1 MKWRVKSEVVMTV
14 EETLMKFWPS
24 GRRTWASFFVFFFL
38 LACSGALVAQTQTG
52 RLRGQIVDATG
63 AVIPGASISVK
74 NSSGLVLS
82 ATSDGTG
89 AYDVKNL
96 APGKYTVSVT
106 AKGFAPTTK
115 EVEIVAGQLK
125 DIDIPLAIVV
135 KEEDIEVQS
144 DAARVGTSP
153 DANASSLVLTGKDL
167 DALSDDPDELQS
179 ELQALAGPSA
189 GPNGGQIYI
198 DGFTGGQLP
207 PKSSIREIRINQN
220 PFSAQYDRMGFGRI
234 EILTKPG
241 TDKLHGQASFS
252 DNHSFMDALN
262 PFAATEPDFSTQMIS
277 GNVGGPLGK
286 KLSYQINAE
295 HRNINEAAVIFPG
308 AFEAANQPVIGVLNP
323 RVRTNVSAR
332 FDYQVSASNTLMAR
346 YQFTHDNQE
355 NNGISQLALPAQGYN
370 QIGNENEIQISDTQ
384 ILSPHA
390 INETRF
396 EWERGATDQNSLFL
410 TPEIN
415 VLGQFIDGGNPLGTS
430 SVITNH
436 YELQNYTSINK
447 GNHFLRLGG
456 RLRVTGNSSTSTQN
470 FNGTFTFGA
479 TKDLVTQQTI
489 TPLANFNNGQPTQ
502 FTVLT
507 GNPLTED
514 TFVDGGLY
522 AEDDWKIRPNMTFS
536 YGLRY
541 ETQNGIKDHGDWAP
555 RIGFAWGLGGKKNA
569 APKTVIR
576 TGFGI
581 FYDRF
586 SQNLIMQA
594 ERLNGVNQRQ
604 VTITIDP
611 TASAAANAATSALL
625 ASLFAGY
632 PNIPALPGTGTT
644 TYTIDPAL
652 RTPYTV
658 QFAGS
663 VERQLT
669 KTATLTGTYIHSHG
683 VHQLFSSVLTPN
695 PLPQYQFESGGVFNQ
710 NQLILSFNMRAGTK
724 LTIFSFYMFGH
735 ANSDT
740 AGANSFPSDPA
751 RGIAADYGRAAFD
764 VRQRLFF
771 GGTIALPYGFRVS
784 PFMVA
789 NAGAPFNITTGTD
802 LNGDSIFNDR
812 PAFAGGATG
821 PTIVNTEFGSFNTSP
836 APGQTTIPANFGGGP
851 AQFTLN
857 LRLSKT
863 IGIGPKLEA
872 SNPNPQQGQGDHGH
886 VEGRGG
892 PGSGG
897 PVRMGGPRGGG
908 GPMGGPE
915 RSNQRYSLTFSANAR
930 NLFNHV
936 NPAPPVGNLSSGLFG
951 QSIALAGG
959 VFNTQSAN
967 RRVDLQV
974 MFSF

>member
-1 MKWRVKSEVVMTV
+1 MMTGEERLMLGNRVWISGFVV
-14 EETLMKFWPS
+14 
-24 GRRTWASFFVFFFL
+24 FFL
-38 LACSGALVAQTQTG
+38 LACSTVLMAQVQTG

-63 AVIPGASISVK
+63 AVIPGASITVK
-74 NSSGLVLS
+74 NSSGLVVS
-82 ATSDGTG
+82 ATSDGAG

-96 APGKYTVSVT
+96 APGKYSVTVT

-115 EVEIVAGQLK
+115 EIQIAAGQLNET
-125 DIDIPLAIVV
+125 DIPLAIVV

-144 DAARVGTSP
+144 DAARVSTSP
-153 DANASSLVLTGKDL
+153 DANASSLVLSGKDL

-241 TDKLHGQASFS
+241 TDKLHGQVFFN

-262 PFAATEPDFSTQMIS
+262 PFASTEPDFSTQMVS

-295 HRNINEAAVIFPG
+295 RRNINEAAVVFPG
-308 AFEAANQPVIGVLNP
+308 AFAAANQPVVGVLNP
-323 RVRTNVSAR
+323 RVRTNVSTR

-346 YQFTHDNQE
+346 YQFTHNHEE
-355 NNGISQLALPAQGYN
+355 NDGITQLALPSQGYN
-370 QIGNENEIQISDTQ
+370 QTGNENTIQISDTQ
-384 ILSPHA
+384 ILSPRV

-396 EWERGATDQNSLFL
+396 EWERGVTDQNPLFL
-410 TPEIN
+410 TPAIN
-415 VLGQFIDGGNPLGTS
+415 VLGQFTEGGNPLGIS
-430 SVITNH
+430 SVLTNH

-456 RLRVTGNSSTSTQN
+456 RLRVTGNSSLSTQN

-479 TKDLVTQQTI
+479 TKDPVTQQTI
-489 TPLANFNNGQPTQ
+489 SPLTNFKNGTPTQ
-502 FTVLT
+502 LTVLT
-507 GNPLTED
+507 GNPLIED
-514 TFVDGGLY
+514 TFADAGLY
-522 AEDDWKIRPNMTFS
+522 AEDDWKIRPNMTVS
-536 YGLRY
+536 YGLRF

-555 RIGFAWGLGGKKNA
+555 RIGFAWGLDGKKNA
-569 APKTVIR
+569 ALKTVIR
-576 TGFGI
+576 TGFGL

-586 SQNLIMQA
+586 AQNLIMQA
-594 ERLNGVNQRQ
+594 ERLNGINQKQ
-604 VTITIDP
+604 VTITVDP
-611 TASAAANAATSALL
+611 NNPSAANAANRALL
-625 ASLFAGY
+625 ASLFASY
-632 PNIPALPGTGTT
+632 PNIPALPGTQTT
-644 TYTIDPAL
+644 TYSIDPAL

-683 VHQLFSSVLTPN
+683 VHQSFSSVVTPT
-695 PLPQYQFESGGVFNQ
+695 PSPQYQFESGGVFNQ
-710 NQLILSFNMRAGTK
+710 NQMILSFNMRAGTR

-740 AGANSFPSDPA
+740 AGANTFPSDPA
-751 RGIAADYGRAAFD
+751 RGISADYGRAAFD

-771 GGTIALPYGFRVS
+771 GGTVALPYGFRVS

-789 NAGAPFNITTGTD
+789 NSGAPFNITTGTD

-812 PAFAGGATG
+812 PSFANGATG
-821 PTIVNTEFGSFNTSP
+821 PTIVDTSFGSFNTSP
-836 APGQTTIPANFGGGP
+836 GPGEITIPSNFGSSP

-857 LRLSKT
+857 MRLSKT

-872 SNPNPQQGQGDHGH
+872 ANANPQEGQGGQHTPGAHGGGPGH
-886 VEGRGG
+886 GEGRGPGGGG
-892 PGSGG
+892 PG
-897 PVRMGGPRGGG
+897 RMAGPRGGG
-908 GPMGGPE
+908 GPFGGPE

-930 NLFNHV
+930 NIFNHV
-936 NPAPPVGNLSSGLFG
+936 NPAPPIGNLSSALFG
-951 QSIALAGG
+951 QSTALAGG